1 MQGVSERQRE
11 IFEEMPVGRA
21 VTTLALPTVI
31 SQIILVIYNVADTY
45 FVGQRGD
52 AGMVAA
58 VTLCMPA
65 FMFLTAIANLFG
77 VGGAS
82 LISRALGAGQ
92 EERARA
98 ASSFAFWGCM
108 ATAFF
113 YSLATLLFGEAFS
126 RLLGADAQ
134 TMPYVRRYLFYVV
147 TLGGLPAAASSV
159 LAHLVRSEGRAGEA
173 SFGMSLG
180 GLLNIAL
187 DPFCIYCLFPR
198 GQEVTA
204 VAVATMTSNLIAAIY
219 FLWTMW
225 RQRKS
230 SLLSL
235 RPARPMLEDGIPGEV
250 LTVGL
255 PACLMTF
262 LENLSYVILDNLMAA
277 VGAAALAGI
286 GIAKKLNM
294 LAHSIVRGMSQGT
307 MPLIGYNYASGN
319 HRRMKRSILTTGA
332 SSVCFALLCMGSML
346 CFGRQM
352 TALFIQD
359 PETTRFGADF
369 LHILS
374 LGAPLSACAYTF
386 ITFFEATGHKDR
398 ALLLAVLRK
407 GALDIPLMFLL
418 RRLIPVYGIVWATP
432 VADGAACVVSLVLF
446 VRFSHQ
452 LRARKAPAR
461 ARSLCTH
468 HC

>member
-11 IFEEMPVGRA
+11 VFERMPVARA
-21 VTTLALPTVI
+21 VATLALPTVI

-98 ASSFAFWGCM
+98 ASAFAFWGCL
-108 ATAFF
+108 AVTFF

-126 RLLGADAQ
+126 RLLGADEQ
-134 TMPYVRRYLFYVV
+134 TLPYVRQYLFFVV
-147 TLGGLPAAASSV
+147 TLGGLPAALSSV

-187 DPFCIYCLFPR
+187 DPLCIFFLFPR
-198 GQEVTA
+198 GKEVMA
-204 VAVATMTSNLIAAIY
+204 VAVATMASNLIAAAY
-219 FLWTMW
+219 FLFAMW

-235 RPARPMLEDGIPGEV
+235 CPAQPMLQDGIPGEV

-319 HRRMKRSILTTGA
+319 HRRMKRSILTTGT
-332 SSVCFALLCMGSML
+332 SSVCFALLCMASML
-346 CFGRQM
+346 LFGRQM

-359 PETTRFGADF
+359 PETTRYGAAF

-407 GALDIPLMFLL
+407 GALDIPLMYLL
-418 RRLIPVYGIVWATP
+418 RLLIPVYGIVWATP
-432 VADGAACVVSLVLF
+432 AADCAACVVSVVLF
-446 VRFSHQ
+446 VRFIRQ
-452 LRARKAPAR
+452 LRAQKAA
-461 ARSLCTH
+461 AL
-468 HC
+468 